1 MKTFLIFTDR
11 HGRRW
16 ICGKALQILFG
27 IVEVGKFHFWNY
39 DELCNS

>member
-11 HGRRW
+11 YGRRW

-27 IVEVGKFHFWNY
+27 IVEVGKLHFWNY
-39 DELCNS
+39 DELCNA